1 MLNLFMFIYCEAMLI
16 LFADTNRMLN
26 KSSLRF
32 YLGRMRGSA
41 GDHGPKKVENRWTI
55 V

>member
-32 YLGRMRGSA
+32 YLGTGGPREDEGLGRGPRSKE
-41 GDHGPKKVENRWTI
+41 G
-55 V
+55 